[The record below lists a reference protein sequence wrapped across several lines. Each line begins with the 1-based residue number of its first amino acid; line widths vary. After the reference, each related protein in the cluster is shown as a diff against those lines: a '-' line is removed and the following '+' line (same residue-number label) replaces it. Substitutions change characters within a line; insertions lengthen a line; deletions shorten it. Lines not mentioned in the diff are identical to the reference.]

1 LYQWNLL
8 LCTDGIFS
16 LLRESFKLEGMR
28 LPQSNPRSL
37 SFRPTLGAISLAL
50 FFGLIS
56 TSAVAGTPQLTTN
69 LTRLRFGTIVVGQ
82 SEALPV
88 TLTNTGS
95 TSVTISAINASN
107 PEFSVADSGLPLV
120 LPAGQD
126 VNFMV
131 TFTPT
136 VIGWTGGAIS
146 FVSNASNKTVYVS
159 VGAIGVGSDSLTPNP
174 STLAFGNVSVGSNST
189 LPVVVTNSGTT
200 TIMLA
205 QAQGTGTGF
214 TLNGLSL
221 PVYLAPKHSLTF
233 NVTFAPQSTGAAS
246 GSVVLPNG
254 GVIIPLTGTGT
265 GAGAGQLAL
274 TPTSLNFGNVTVGTP
289 TTQQISV
296 GATGAPVTISA
307 AASSNSIFVLNGA
320 SFPLTIA
327 AGQNVSLNIAFTPKS
342 QGTASGSLSFASNAS
357 NPQATESLTGIGIL
371 PQYTVN
377 LSWNPSTSV
386 VAGYNVYRGTTLGAY
401 SRINP
406 TLDSGTA
413 YADGT
418 VVSGHTYYYAATA
431 VDSSGVESVYSTP
444 IVATIP

>member
-1 LYQWNLL
+1 
-8 LCTDGIFS
+8 
-16 LLRESFKLEGMR
+16 
-28 LPQSNPRSL
+28 
-37 SFRPTLGAISLAL
+37 
-50 FFGLIS
+50 
-56 TSAVAGTPQLTTN
+56 VAGTPQLTSN
-69 LTRLRFGTIVVGQ
+69 PTRLRFGTIVIGQ
-82 SEALPV
+82 SEALLV

-95 TSVTISAINASN
+95 TSVTISAINASI
-107 PEFSVADSGLPLV
+107 PEFSVANLGLPLM

-126 VNFMV
+126 VSFMV

-146 FVSNASNKTVYVS
+146 FVSNASNKTVYVM
-159 VGAIGVGSDSLTPNP
+159 VGASGVSSDSLTPNP

-214 TLNGLSL
+214 TLSGLSL

-233 NVTFAPQSTGAAS
+233 NVIFAPQSTGAAN

-254 GVIIPLTGTGT
+254 GVTIPLSGTGT
-265 GAGAGQLAL
+265 GASAGQLAL

-296 GATGAPVTISA
+296 GATGANVTISS

-327 AGQNVSLNIAFTPKS
+327 AGQSVSLNIAFTPKS

-357 NPQATESLTGIGIL
+357 NSQATESLTGIGIL

-413 YADGT
+413 YADST

-431 VDSSGVESVYSTP
+431 VDSAGVEGIYSTP
-444 IVATIP
+444 VEATIP

>member
-1 LYQWNLL
+1 
-8 LCTDGIFS
+8 
-16 LLRESFKLEGMR
+16 
-28 LPQSNPRSL
+28 
-37 SFRPTLGAISLAL
+37 LAL

-56 TSAVAGTPQLTTN
+56 TSAVAGTPQLTSN

-95 TSVTISAINASN
+95 TSVTISAIKASI
-107 PEFSVADSGLPLV
+107 PEFSVANLGLPLM

-126 VNFMV
+126 VSFMV

-146 FVSNASNKTVYVS
+146 FVSNASNKTVYVM
-159 VGAIGVGSDSLTPNP
+159 VGAMGVSSDSLTPNP

-189 LPVVVTNSGTT
+189 LPVVITNSGTT

-214 TLNGLSL
+214 TLGGLSL

-246 GSVVLPNG
+246 GSVILPNG
-254 GVIIPLTGTGT
+254 GVTIPLTGTGT
-265 GAGAGQLAL
+265 GTTTTGQLTL
-274 TPTSLNFGNVTVGTP
+274 SPTSLNFGDATVGTP

-296 GATGAPVTISA
+296 GATGANVTISS

-327 AGQNVSLNIAFTPKS
+327 AGQSVSLNIAFTPKS

-357 NPQATESLTGIGIL
+357 NSQATESLTGIGIL

-377 LSWNPSTSV
+377 LLWNSSTSV
-386 VAGYNVYRGTTLGAY
+386 VAGYNVYRGTTSGVY

-413 YADGT
+413 YADST

-431 VDSSGVESVYSTP
+431 VDSAGVESVYSTP

>member
-1 LYQWNLL
+1 
-8 LCTDGIFS
+8 
-16 LLRESFKLEGMR
+16 
-28 LPQSNPRSL
+28 
-37 SFRPTLGAISLAL
+37 LAL

-189 LPVVVTNSGTT
+189 LPVVITNSGTT

-214 TLNGLSL
+214 TLGGLSL

-246 GSVVLPNG
+246 GSVILPNG
-254 GVIIPLTGTGT
+254 GVTIPLTGTGT
-265 GAGAGQLAL
+265 GITTTGQLTL
-274 TPTSLNFGNVTVGTP
+274 SPTSLNFGNATVGTP
-289 TTQQISV
+289 TTQQISL
-296 GATGAPVTISA
+296 GATGANVTISS

-327 AGQNVSLNIAFTPKS
+327 AGQSVSLNIAFTPKS

-357 NPQATESLTGIGIL
+357 NSRATESLTGIGIL

-377 LSWNPSTSV
+377 LSWNSSTSV
-386 VAGYNVYRGTTLGAY
+386 VAGYNVYRGTTSGVY

-413 YADGT
+413 YADST

-431 VDSSGVESVYSTP
+431 VDSAGVEGVYSTP
-444 IVATIP
+444 VEATIP

>member
-1 LYQWNLL
+1 
-8 LCTDGIFS
+8 
-16 LLRESFKLEGMR
+16 MR
-28 LPQSNPRSL
+28 LPQSNPPSL
-37 SFRPTLGAISLAL
+37 SCRSTLGVISLAL
-50 FFGLIS
+50 LFGLIS

-69 LTRLRFGTIVVGQ
+69 PTRLRFGTIVIGQ

-107 PEFSVADSGLPLV
+107 PEFSVANSGLPLV
-120 LPAGQD
+120 LPAGHD
-126 VNFMV
+126 ANFMV
-131 TFTPT
+131 IFTPT
-136 VIGWTGGAIS
+136 VTGWTGGSIS
-146 FVSNASNKTVYVS
+146 VASNAFNKTVYVS
-159 VGAIGVGSDSLTPNP
+159 VGAIGVSSDSLTPNP

-214 TLNGLSL
+214 MLSGLSL

-246 GSVVLPNG
+246 GSVILPNG
-254 GVIIPLTGTGT
+254 GVTIPLTGTGT
-265 GAGAGQLAL
+265 GTTTTGQLTL
-274 TPTSLNFGNVTVGTP
+274 SPTSLNFGNATVGTP

-296 GATGAPVTISA
+296 GATGANVTISS

-320 SFPLTIA
+320 FFPLTIA
-327 AGQNVSLNIAFTPKS
+327 AGQSVSLNIAFTPTS
-342 QGTASGSLSFASNAS
+342 QGTASGSLSFASTAS
-357 NPQATESLTGIGIL
+357 NSQATESLTGVGIL

-386 VAGYNVYRGTTLGAY
+386 VAGYNVYRGTTSGVY

-431 VDSSGVESVYSTP
+431 VDSAGVERVYSTP